1 MDVFDEIEILHAAV
15 DSGRLSEASRRLD
28 VSPVR
33 VTRAIAALESRVGE
47 RLLDRSR
54 SGVSLTA
61 AGRRYVEYTRGLDG
75 ALEGAAAAAQAAHVG
90 AKGRIVVSA
99 PVLFGRLF
107 VLPLLREYMEER
119 PDVRV
124 DLRLSDRLLN
134 LTEEGVDI
142 AFRIAPSKD
151 SSFVAAPVAKVRRR
165 VVASPAYLDSN
176 GRPRHPRNLASH
188 SIVVSSHI
196 TQNTEWRF
204 RDRGRTLSV
213 RIEPR
218 LRVDHNGL
226 AISLAQ
232 AGVGLVRVLSYQVAS
247 DVANKVLEPVLEE
260 YLPAPVPV
268 CIMFKGGSRAAGK
281 VRSLVDMCVAS
292 LRADTRLSS

>member
-1 MDVFDEIEILHAAV
+1 VDIFDEIEILHTAV

-33 VTRAIAALESRVGE
+33 VTRAIAALETRVGE

-54 SGVSLTA
+54 SGVAPTA
-61 AGRRYVEYTRGLDG
+61 AGRRYLAYTRGLEG
-75 ALEGAAAAAQAAHVG
+75 ALEGAVAAAQAAHAG

-99 PVLFGRLF
+99 PVLFGRSF
-107 VLPLLREYMEER
+107 VLPLLRDYLEER
-119 PDVRV
+119 PDLRV
-124 DLRLSDRLLN
+124 DLRLSDRLSN

-142 AFRIAPSKD
+142 AFRIAPSRD
-151 SSFVAAPVAKVRRR
+151 SSFVALPVAKVRRR
-165 VVASPAYLDSN
+165 VVGSPGYLDTV
-176 GRPRHPRNLASH
+176 GRPKHPRELASH
-188 SIVVSSHI
+188 SIVVSSHL

-204 RDRGRTLSV
+204 RDRGRALSI

-226 AISLAQ
+226 AISLARG
-232 AGVGLVRVLSYQVAS
+232 GVGLVRALSYQVAS
-247 DVANKVLEPVLEE
+247 DVQNEMLEPVLEQ

-268 CIMFKGGSRAAGK
+268 CIMFKGGARAAGK
-281 VRSLVDMCVAS
+281 VRSLVDMCAAS
-292 LRADTRLSS
+292 LRADPRLSN

>member
-1 MDVFDEIEILHAAV
+1 VDVFDEIEILHAAA
-15 DSGRLSEASRRLD
+15 DSGRLSEVSRRLD

-61 AGRRYVEYTRGLDG
+61 AGRRYVEYSRDLDG
-75 ALEGAAAAAQAAHVG
+75 ALEGATAAARAAHAG

-99 PVLFGRLF
+99 PVLFGRSF
-107 VLPLLREYMEER
+107 VLPLLREYTEER
-119 PDVRV
+119 PDLQV

-134 LTEEGVDI
+134 LKEEGVDI

-151 SSFVAAPVAKVRRR
+151 SSFVAVPVAKVRRK
-165 VVASPAYLDSN
+165 VVGSPAYLDRN
-176 GRPRHPRNLASH
+176 GRPKHPRDLTSH
-188 SIVVSSHI
+188 AIVVSSHI

-204 RDRGRTLSV
+204 RDRGRALSI

-232 AGVGLVRVLSYQVAS
+232 GNVGLVRVLSYQVAS
-247 DVANKVLEPVLEE
+247 DVANNVLEPVLEE
-260 YLPAPVPV
+260 YQPVPVPV
-268 CIMFKGGSRAAGK
+268 CIMFRGGSRAAGK
-281 VRSLVDMCVAS
+281 VRNLVDMCVAS
-292 LRADTRLSS
+292 LRADSRLSS